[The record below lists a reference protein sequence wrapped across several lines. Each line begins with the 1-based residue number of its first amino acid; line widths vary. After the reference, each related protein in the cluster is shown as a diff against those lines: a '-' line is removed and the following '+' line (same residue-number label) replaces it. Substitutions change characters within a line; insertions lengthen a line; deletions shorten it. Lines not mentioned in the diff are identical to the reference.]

1 MENKKRITFLMS
13 AANDRISYKK
23 NDSYDLDE
31 SEALS
36 LIAAKIAVAADA
48 EKPEEIKAEVKK
60 VKVKGK

>member
-1 MENKKRITFLMS
+1 MS

-23 NDSYDLDE
+23 NDTYDLDE

-36 LIAAKIAVAADA
+36 LIAAKIAVAA